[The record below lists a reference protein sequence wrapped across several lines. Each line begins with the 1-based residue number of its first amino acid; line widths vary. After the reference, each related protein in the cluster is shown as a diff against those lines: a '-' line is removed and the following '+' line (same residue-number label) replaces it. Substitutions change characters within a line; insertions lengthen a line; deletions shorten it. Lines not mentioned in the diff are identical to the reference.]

1 VRFETLTVAAVIATL
16 SACSRATT
24 TTATKNKAEITAA
37 PTPRN
42 AEEVVIYNYKFI
54 PPTLTVAVGKTVTW
68 YNRDIA
74 PHTATHRSFGD
85 EAFDSGSLGHLAT
98 FSHTF
103 RTPGSYPYLCIFHQG
118 MMGTIVVQ

>member
-1 VRFETLTVAAVIATL
+1 VRSEILAVAAVVVAF

-24 TTATKNKAEITAA
+24 ATATKNAEVTKA

-42 AEEVVIYNYKFI
+42 AEEVVIYNYKFD
-54 PPTLTVAVGKTVTW
+54 PPTLTVSVGKTVTW

-74 PHTATHRSFGD
+74 PHTATHRSFSE

-98 FSHTF
+98 FTHTF
-103 RTPGSYPYLCIFHQG
+103 RTPGSYAYLCVFHQG

>member
-1 VRFETLTVAAVIATL
+1 MRLEIFAVATVVVAL

-24 TTATKNKAEITAA
+24 ATATKNAEVTAA

-42 AEEVVIYNYKFI
+42 AQEVLIYNYKFD
-54 PPTLTVAVGKTVTW
+54 PPTLTVSVGKTVTW
-68 YNRDIA
+68 FNRDIA

-98 FSHTF
+98 FAHTF
-103 RTPGSYPYLCIFHQG
+103 RTPGSYPYLCVFHQG

>member
-1 VRFETLTVAAVIATL
+1 MRLETFAVATVVVAL

-24 TTATKNKAEITAA
+24 ATATKNAEITAA

-42 AEEVVIYNYKFI
+42 AEEVVIYNYKFD
-54 PPTLTVAVGKTVTW
+54 PPTLTVSVGKTVTW
-68 YNRDIA
+68 FNRDIA